1 MNSSKQYSKK
11 DTDLLNRS
19 NELFERTEIPFDKSR
34 EEVWKDLSGKIHA
47 RESAGSSTRSVF
59 FRYQRIAVAATL
71 ALLLAAGV
79 FSRLYRVK
87 TVSPQGETM
96 TMELPDGSLA
106 ELNGN
111 TTLYVHPLWW
121 PLSRKVYQEG
131 EAFFRVK
138 EGRRFTVHT
147 KPGITEVLGTT
158 FTVFARDNRFHVT
171 CHSGRVKVRESS
183 SDHSATLSA
192 NERADLDPGGAFR
205 IENVNVDPHS
215 PAWKNRH
222 LVFTST
228 PFREVLDEV
237 ESYYGIQIEYPAD
250 KDLVYTGNFKP
261 DQSAEKTLSLICRPF
276 NLTYEKR
283 SESEYRIISYER
295 E

>member
-1 MNSSKQYSKK
+1 MSSSKRYTKK
-11 DTDLLNRS
+11 ENDLQDLTND
-19 NELFERTEIPFDKSR
+19 LFERTEIPFDKSR

-47 RESAGSSTRSVF
+47 GESAGSSTRPVF
-59 FRYQRIAVAATL
+59 FRYQRVAVAATL
-71 ALLLAAGV
+71 ALLLSAGV

-87 TVSPQGETM
+87 TVCPPGESM
-96 TMELPDGSLA
+96 TLELPDGSMA

-121 PLSRKVYQEG
+121 PLSKKVYQEG

-138 EGRRFTVHT
+138 EGRKFTVHT
-147 KPGITEVLGTT
+147 KPGITEVLGTS

-171 CHSGRVKVRESS
+171 CHSGRVQVKESS
-183 SDHSATLSA
+183 SKHSVTLST
-192 NERADLDPGGAFR
+192 NERADLKKGGAFG
-205 IENVNVDPHS
+205 IKKVNVDPHS

-228 PFREVLDEV
+228 PFREVMDEV
-237 ESYYGIQIEYPAD
+237 ELYYGIQIEYPEN
-250 KDLVYTGNFKP
+250 KDLVYTGNFKL

-283 SESEYRIISYER
+283 SESEYRIISSER
-295 E
+295 N